1 MNEYKLG
8 PNGAILTALNLFTAQ
23 PERIVDKVEE
33 IIKKV
38 KQDQIFLVDIPG
50 QI

>member
-1 MNEYKLG
+1 MTDYQLG

-23 PERIVDKVEE
+23 PERIIVPIEQKMKESKNNTFV
-33 IIKKV
+33 I
-38 KQDQIFLVDIPG
+38 DIPG